1 VNKES
6 GISAI
11 AGNGRKRKKTN
22 TKMICFISFGV
33 DGFLW
38 RLQKYKKSNL
48 RNE

>member
-11 AGNGRKRKKTN
+11 AGNDRKRKKTN
-22 TKMICFISFGV
+22 IKMICFISFGV

-38 RLQKYKKSNL
+38 RLQRYKKIEL
-48 RNE
+48 KK